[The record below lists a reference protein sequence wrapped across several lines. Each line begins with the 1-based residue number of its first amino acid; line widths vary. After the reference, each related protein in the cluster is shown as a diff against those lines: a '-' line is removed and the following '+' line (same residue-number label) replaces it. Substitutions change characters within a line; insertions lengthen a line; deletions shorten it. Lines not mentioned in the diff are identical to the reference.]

1 MIGSLVASVLVEDDL
16 LFVSLW
22 IFRNSNLCLS
32 NLDLCF
38 LLRDYMNWHKLLE
51 TNPLVERLYELSSFH
66 VCNLV
71 WTRSLAICSL
81 WVLGMTWY
89 LSLSFWMD
97 LFVVCHFDYINQ
109 KNYWPLD
116 KQPGPFLLVE
126 YTDDFPNRNHG
137 TTLQLY
143 TIINLD
149 ERTLSWSDS
158 LPLVRGSSKHLY
170 IHTINLIASCLLAWC
185 ISS

>member
-1 MIGSLVASVLVEDDL
+1 
-16 LFVSLW
+16 
-22 IFRNSNLCLS
+22 
-32 NLDLCF
+32 
-38 LLRDYMNWHKLLE
+38 MNWHKLLE

-71 WTRSLAICSL
+71 WTRSLAICTL

-170 IHTINLIASCLLAWC
+170 IHTINLIASCLLSWC
-185 ISS
+185 ISSLDMFLDKRLWKTQIRVEDVRFLKWFRVSIASYVTISLLIC